1 MGHTAGMRDLSAIR
15 EQYQRAGLSRPDLA
29 PDPIAQFERWYDEWT
44 ATDPYDAAA
53 MVVATV
59 GADGRPS
66 ARYVLLRLVDQRG
79 FVFYTNYDG
88 AKGRE
93 LEANPRAALTFGWID
108 LERQVRVEGHVE
120 QIAAEE
126 SDAYFAK
133 RPRGSQ
139 LAAWASPQSEVIPD
153 RALIERRFADLEAR
167 YADHD
172 VPRPDHWGG
181 YRVIPEQVEFW
192 QGRADRLHDRF
203 RYRHQAGGG
212 WLVERLAP

>member
-1 MGHTAGMRDLSAIR
+1 MRDLSAIR
-15 EQYQRAGLSRPDLA
+15 EQYQRAGLSRADLTA
-29 PDPIAQFERWYDEWT
+29 DPITQFEQWYDQWS

-53 MVVATV
+53 MVVAT
-59 GADGRPS
+59 ADDAGRPS
-66 ARYVLLRLVDQRG
+66 ARYVLLRAVDQRG

-88 AKGRE
+88 AKGRQ

-120 QIAAEE
+120 QVSDQE
-126 SDAYFAK
+126 SDAYFGA
-133 RPRGSQ
+133 RPRRSQ

-153 RALIERRFADLEAR
+153 RSLLERRFSDLEAR
-167 YADHD
+167 YEDQD

-181 YRVIPEQVEFW
+181 YRVVPEMIEFW
-192 QGRADRLHDRF
+192 QGRPDRLHDRF

-212 WLVERLAP
+212 WLLERLGP